1 MMRFSLPPW
10 FNRTFWQSPS
20 GQTSLTRKTLLKIG
34 VAIVGIS
41 STAIGAVYWH
51 SFRTLEDNINQQLY
65 QRIVDEGRQN
75 SEVFR
80 LAQENQQILK
90 QHLLQTLKVDPALNT
105 QAEFKQLMYAWRD
118 GTWRNFPQGKSL
130 AFFDKERAATVF
142 LGGNVPITPDLQH
155 RVVVFHRLASLYGR
169 AFTSRFTN
177 TWINGPEN
185 LSVDYRPSSPWGLE
199 AESDLDI
206 LQEEY
211 GYGADRTHNPARK
224 PFWTKVYYDTVP
236 KQWMVSLVTPVD
248 DDQGNHVA
256 SIGND
261 IVLND
266 LLAQTQKNLIPGTHN
281 LIFRND
287 GTLIVHPQYTA
298 KILEQ
303 KGQLTIQD
311 THDRHLQRIL
321 AQAKQ
326 LNQEAAVFEDPDG
339 EAFWAITKLQGPD
352 WYFVTV
358 YPMPLLIQAAFQ
370 ESLLYLAIGSL
381 TLTVELLILY
391 RILRHQVH
399 QPLNQLL
406 QATEKVARG
415 EFDVQLDC
423 DRTDELGRLA
433 RSFTS
438 MAAQLQASFHQLG
451 VQNEQL
457 EVQVQM
463 RTMELSNALQELQST
478 QSQLIQSEKMSSL
491 GQMVAGI
498 AHEIN
503 NPVSFIYG
511 NLSHAETYIKN
522 LLDHL
527 ALYQQQYPDSDRV
540 IPDHADEI
548 DLEFVQTDLPKLLHS
563 MQIGT
568 DRIREIVV
576 NLRNFSRLD
585 EAERKLANIHDGIE
599 STLLILNHRLKPT
612 GRFPGVTLHKSYGD
626 LPEIECYPGQ
636 LNQVLMN
643 LLSNAI
649 DALTEHG
656 VEQPTIWIETEHC
669 PLYSPNAVVIRIR
682 DNGPGIPPEIRD
694 RIFDPFFT
702 TKPVGKGTGL
712 GLAISYQVVVDRHQG
727 YLSCRSEPGMGT
739 EFCIELPI
747 QSSYS
752 AAPVLSSVTHA
763 AHPELGPQDVSTPPT
778 AAEPSAVMT
787 QYSPAEPA
795 RG

>member
-1 MMRFSLPPW
+1 MIRPSLPTW
-10 FNRTFWQSPS
+10 FNRSFWQSQS
-20 GQTSLTRKTLLKIG
+20 ETTSLTRKTLLKIG
-34 VAIVGIS
+34 GVIVGIS
-41 STAIGAVYWH
+41 SAAIGTVYWH
-51 SFRTLEDNINQQLY
+51 SFRTLEDNVNQQLY
-65 QRIVDEGRQN
+65 QRILDQGRQN
-75 SEVFR
+75 SEIFR
-80 LAQENQQILK
+80 LAQDNQQILK
-90 QHLLQTLKVDPALNT
+90 QHLLQDLKVDATPNP
-105 QAEFKQLMYAWRD
+105 QAEFNQLMYAWKD

-142 LGGNVPITPDLQH
+142 LGRNVPITPILQH
-155 RVVVFHRLASLYGR
+155 KVLLFHRLASLYGR

-177 TWINGPEN
+177 TWINGTEN

-199 AESDLDI
+199 AASDVDI

-211 GYGADRTHNPARK
+211 GYGADRTHNPTRK
-224 PFWTKVYYDTVP
+224 PFWTKVYYDAVP

-248 DDQGNHVA
+248 NDRGQHVA

-266 LLAQTQKNLIPGTHN
+266 LLAQTQQNTIPGTYN
-281 LIFRND
+281 MIFRQD
-287 GTLIVHPQYTA
+287 GTMIVHPRYTTA
-298 KILEQ
+298 ILEK
-303 KGQLTIQD
+303 KGQLTIQN
-311 THDRHLQRIL
+311 TGDRHLQRIL

-358 YPMPLLIQAAFQ
+358 YPMPLLIQAALQ

-381 TLTVELLILY
+381 TLLSELFILY
-391 RILRHQVH
+391 RILRRQVH

-415 EFDVQLDC
+415 EFEVQLNC

-438 MAAQLQASFHQLG
+438 MAAQLQALFQQLE

-457 EVQVQM
+457 EVQVQI
-463 RTMELSNALQELQST
+463 RTMELSSALQELQST

-527 ALYQQQYPDSDRV
+527 ALYQCHCPQPDKAV
-540 IPDHADEI
+540 TQHADSI
-548 DLEFVQTDLPKLLHS
+548 DLEFVQTDLPKLLNS

-585 EAERKLANIHDGIE
+585 EAERKLANVHDGLE

-612 GRFPGVTLHKSYGD
+612 GRFPGVTVHKTYGD

-656 VEQPTIWIETEHC
+656 VEQPTIWIETEYC
-669 PLYSPNAVVIRIR
+669 PRYSPNAVVIRIR
-682 DNGPGIPPEIRD
+682 DNGPGIPPEIRT

-712 GLAISYQVVVDRHQG
+712 GLAISYQVIVDRHQG
-727 YLSCRSEPGMGT
+727 HLSCRSEPGLGT

-747 QSSYS
+747 QPSYS

-763 AHPELGPQDVSTPPT
+763 AHPEIGTPEVSAPPT
-778 AAEPSAVMT
+778 TAEPSAVMT
-787 QYSPAEPA
+787 QYSPAKPA